1 MSLDY
6 LIPINKSH
14 AVQSVVFALEWQGE
28 LTNQALTN
36 IEKLAP
42 QLKSSFPIANAQKMV
57 HINIGAK
64 SNNVPSVQQQ
74 EDDDQLGGMMFLRT
88 GKFGN
93 VACQLNVSR
102 TNCIIVI
109 NEYERWTPSL
119 DAVMRYLKIVL
130 PSIMAEKSID
140 TIALQYLDVFT
151 WKDDPEKLNL
161 REIFTDKSPYLAPN
175 VFDQKGLWHCHNG
188 YVIESFDS
196 LEGDCLDNINVN
208 TIDDQG
214 DRKIQISTTH
224 KLTLKKALRLS
235 TKTYLQEIKKIQNV
249 LHDHNKDTLKQ
260 LLADKVCS
268 MINLTNK

>member
-1 MSLDY
+1 MSLEF
-6 LIPINKSH
+6 LSPINKSH

-28 LTNQALTN
+28 MTNQALTN

-42 QLKSSFPIANAQKMV
+42 QLKSYFPIANAQKMV

-64 SNNVPSVQQQ
+64 LNSVSSVQQ
-74 EDDDQLGGMMFLRT
+74 EDDDQLGGMTFLRT
-88 GKFGN
+88 GKFGS
-93 VACQLNVSR
+93 VACQLIITR
-102 TNCIIVI
+102 INCVIVI

-130 PSIMAEKSID
+130 PAILDEKPID
-140 TIALQYLDVFT
+140 TIALQYFDVFT
-151 WKDDPEKLNL
+151 WKDDPANLNL

-175 VFDQKGLWHCHNG
+175 IFDQKGLWHCHSG
-188 YVIESFDS
+188 YVIESFES
-196 LEGDCLDNINVN
+196 LEGDCLDNINVS

-235 TKTYLQEIKKIQNV
+235 TKTYLQEIKEIQNV
-249 LHDHNKDTLKQ
+249 LHEHNKDTLKK
-260 LLADKVCS
+260 LLTDQVCS
-268 MINLTNK
+268 MISLTNK